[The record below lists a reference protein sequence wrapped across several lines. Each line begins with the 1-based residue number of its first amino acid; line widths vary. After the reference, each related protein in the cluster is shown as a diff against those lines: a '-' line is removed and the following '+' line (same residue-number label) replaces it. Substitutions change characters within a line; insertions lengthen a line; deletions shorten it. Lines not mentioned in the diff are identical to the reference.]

1 MTNVNFFFFKVGHR
15 SRSEVKIFC
24 MSGKPLSQGTYMSN
38 IKALSEMVQELSG
51 QGQFFLQSRSQVIS
65 GKPLSQGTYIPNMKA
80 LSETVQKL

>member
-1 MTNVNFFFFKVGHR
+1 
-15 SRSEVKIFC
+15 
-24 MSGKPLSQGTYMSN
+24 MSN